1 MAAVD
6 ESSGGASMEE
16 HEMQHEYEEEQHE
29 LSDSMGGSA
38 AGRQQPLLLVT
49 TVDIGEG
56 RSDRIEVRLGDVPMD
71 VAREF
76 VIKHGLPPAIIPRLA
91 VHLEDNLA
99 KVAAQKAAAAHARG
113 KMGGSQC
120 SEDELAVFHR
130 LYEQAIAL
138 RSKLDQKRDAVK
150 QEEIESIQANKTAMS
165 WISSEMMR
173 DRSSGPF
180 ENYGEMLYAESLE
193 AMQRKREKEE
203 RRKAEKQIQEVAG
216 ATFKPEISR
225 LAQNLWS
232 PHECTTAPAWQRL
245 SKVKMTKAQERLEM
259 LRREKEADEVKECT
273 FKPQLNNRSERL
285 MTERSQTLRSLNVS
299 AHQQLY
305 QDAVRRQQKMQDYQH
320 WYPEEVTFQ
329 PKLHESA
336 MSREFLRKSLGPE
349 GAAMLAASGEERH
362 MALVNRLYASYE
374 KLQNKLSEARST
386 LTAAVDPATGKK
398 LFHPE
403 TGRAPNFARGNAKAG
418 GVGEYLYNL
427 KQQQDDKARAVKE
440 EMERKRVED
449 AQGNK
454 QSASSKHMVKALQNK
469 RFRQIFDFLDQ
480 DCLGSF
486 NLVALMA
493 STPEWLDDLDDEV
506 RADLEMAGKL
516 LAKRSQQALKHND
529 SGKSEASIFMPP
541 PPSAED
547 MGEGGE
553 GSTPGTPSGQPGLV
567 SLRQFCELMEEVLAT
582 RRGPR
587 AYLAP
592 SPPRKY
598 VPSETYKPQIDERSK
613 QLAAKIRPKD
623 TPLYEVLYQEGSALN
638 QRKNERRV
646 RAEAEMLSTCTFA
659 PKLTSQQLVK
669 SGRVM
674 QGVRDGTW
682 YHKSNA
688 GELDSADSLQ
698 QLAAL
703 MDEPAPPVQDAW
715 QQEEREAAEAAA
727 AAASTPPR
735 SPVGVSA
742 AAQQLQELQLREAA
756 GDECSPVFKQ
766 DSLRSRFSRPSSR
779 QASARLREEAELQ
792 AAAAAAVAAGQQ
804 ASAAAIATGRAAAEA
819 AAAEDESAGEE
830 DESVDEYE
838 GSEEQRQY
846 LELEREVQQMLAA
859 TSAAAE
865 AAAHMQSASDQQ
877 YLSEIL
883 GLAQEQVDAMAPA
896 ISHLKGM
903 EPHSSKHSRSPSS
916 MYAESAAASAAASSN
931 GQAGSSS
938 AAAAAVRAA
947 YAPQSSFKVSMA
959 ALREEEQPQQGP
971 AAAASAVASAAAS
984 ASPSTS
990 PSKQPSMQRGQLQ
1003 ASPGRQSPSQ
1013 QSPGA
1018 LSRKGSQSMSRQASS
1033 KAPAAAAAAA
1043 AGGLIGSRASSKQ
1056 LMEELDLF
1064 ELAAGLG
1071 GSSSRKL
1078 GM

>member
-1 MAAVD
+1 
-6 ESSGGASMEE
+6 MEYE
-16 HEMQHEYEEEQHE
+16 LGHDYEEEHGPADIE
-29 LSDSMGGSA
+29 GGDT
-38 AGRQQPLLLVT
+38 AGPQQPLLLVT

-56 RSDRIEVRLGDVPMD
+56 RSGRIEVRLGDVPMD

-91 VHLEDNLA
+91 VHLEENLA
-99 KVAAQKAAAAHARG
+99 KVAAQKAAAAAHARD
-113 KMGGSQC
+113 KMADGQC
-120 SEDELAVFHR
+120 TQDELAVFHR
-130 LYEQAIAL
+130 LYEQAVAL
-138 RSKLDQKRDAVK
+138 RSKLDDKRVAIK
-150 QEEIESIQANKTAMS
+150 KEELDSIQANKTSMS

-180 ENYGEMLYAESLE
+180 VNYGEMLYAESLE
-193 AMQRKREKEE
+193 AMQRKREKTE

-216 ATFKPEISR
+216 VTFKPEISR

-232 PHECTTAPAWQRL
+232 PLECTAAPAWQRL
-245 SKVKMTKAQERLEM
+245 SRVKMTKAQERLEM

-273 FKPQLNNRSERL
+273 FRPQLNNRSERL

-320 WYPEEVTFQ
+320 WYPEE
-329 PKLHESA
+329 
-336 MSREFLRKSLGPE
+336 LGPE

-374 KLQNKLSEARST
+374 KEARGTLSE
-386 LTAAVDPATGKK
+386 AVDPATGKR

-418 GVGEYLYNL
+418 GVGEYLYGL
-427 KQQQDDKARAVKE
+427 QQQQDDKARAVKE
-440 EMERKRVED
+440 ELERKRVED
-449 AQGNK
+449 MQCTK
-454 QSASSKHMVKALQNK
+454 QNASSKSMVKALQTSASA
-469 RFRQIFDFLDQ
+469 RCVWSRIFNFLDQ

-486 NLVALMA
+486 NLA
-493 STPEWLDDLDDEV
+493 V
-506 RADLEMAGKL
+506 RADLETAGKL
-516 LAKRSQQALKHND
+516 LARRAQQQLKHND

-547 MGEGGE
+547 MGDGGCV

-567 SLRQFCELMEEVLAT
+567 NLRQFCEVMEEVLAT

-587 AYLAP
+587 TYLAP

-598 VPSETYKPQIDERSK
+598 VPSETYKPHIDAKSK

-682 YHKSNA
+682 YQKSNA

-703 MDEPAPPVQDAW
+703 MVEPAPAQDPW
-715 QQEEREAAEAAA
+715 QQEEQELQEAAA
-727 AAASTPPR
+727 AAAAAGTQPR
-735 SPVGVSA
+735 SPA
-742 AAQQLQELQLREAA
+742 AAAQQQLQELQLQDAMGEA
-756 GDECSPVFKQ
+756 SPVFKQ
-766 DSLRSRFSRPSSR
+766 DSLRSRFSRPASR
-779 QASARLREEAELQ
+779 QASARLRDDSELQ

-804 ASAAAIATGRAAAEA
+804 ASAAADAAGRAAAA
-819 AAAEDESAGEE
+819 AAAAAADADEVAAEE
-830 DESVDEYE
+830 DEYE

-846 LELEREVQQMLAA
+846 LELEREVQQMLEA
-859 TSAAAE
+859 TSAAA
-865 AAAHMQSASDQQ
+865 AAATHMQSATDQQ

-896 ISHLKGM
+896 ISHLKGL
-903 EPHSSKHSRSPSS
+903 EPHSSKHSRNPSS
-916 MYAESAAASAAASSN
+916 MYSESAAASAAASAS
-931 GQAGSSS
+931 GC
-938 AAAAAVRAA
+938 AAARAE
-947 YAPQSSFKVSMA
+947 YTPQSSFKVSMA
-959 ALREEEQPQQGP
+959 ALQEEEQAQAP
-971 AAAASAVASAAAS
+971 AAAS
-984 ASPSTS
+984 ASPSVS
-990 PSKQPSMQRGQLQ
+990 PSKQPSMQRGQLL
-1003 ASPGRQSPSQ
+1003 ASPDRQPSNQ
-1013 QSPGA
+1013 HSPGA
-1018 LSRKGSQSMSRQASS
+1018 LSRKGSLSRQTSS
-1033 KAPAAAAAAA
+1033 KAPGAGSAGPGA
-1043 AGGLIGSRASSKQ
+1043 AGALVSSRTSSRQ

-1064 ELAAGLG
+1064 ELAAGVG
-1071 GSSSRKL
+1071 GSSSKKL